1 MLRGAYLRNTK
12 WIIGLV
18 TYTGQD
24 TKIMR
29 NADASRIKSSEI
41 ETIMNVL
48 ILGILCV
55 QIILS
60 IITASFSSYFMNYHG
75 LDNWYLGYGVKTTF
89 YPNLLAFYVFFSYM
103 LLYNTMIPI
112 SLVVSLEFVKVF

>member
-41 ETIMNVL
+41 EVIMNVL

-55 QIILS
+55 
-60 IITASFSSYFMNYHG
+60 
-75 LDNWYLGYGVKTTF
+75 
-89 YPNLLAFYVFFSYM
+89 
-103 LLYNTMIPI
+103 
-112 SLVVSLEFVKVF
+112 